1 MSISS
6 TDPLTTSLSEVV
18 IAACKEFIESNDSE
32 VMETMIRREWEIYC
46 KNQEKFFETSAA
58 ESISEAGSAS
68 VGAAEYQ
75 EAPELL
81 LTAVAALVDM
91 GEMEEDNAAVLIA
104 SYMRGNYLL
113 RDIFNHYVEH
123 GNTDGFLAELNLLA
137 SDDQFIS
144 SRALASPTRKKYK
157 VPSSFTPAD
166 SEEASAA
173 FKEALE
179 MIKSDSDFGSLE
191 VSALRLAS
199 VRKDVFL
206 TNALAHYIET
216 KDFETFK
223 RDLLY
228 VAKKVVHET
237 EVSMGA

>member
-1 MSISS
+1 MFSSGDGEYFYLLVYFFQMSISS

-32 VMETMIRREWEIYC
+32 VMVTMIRREWEIYC

-58 ESISEAGSAS
+58 DSTSESASPS

-91 GEMEEDNAAVLIA
+91 GEMEEEDAAVLIA

-166 SEEASAA
+166 SEEASAT
-173 FKEALE
+173 FKEALNI
-179 MIKSDSDFGSLE
+179 IK
-191 VSALRLAS
+191 
-199 VRKDVFL
+199 
-206 TNALAHYIET
+206 
-216 KDFETFK
+216 
-223 RDLLY
+223 
-228 VAKKVVHET
+228 
-237 EVSMGA
+237 